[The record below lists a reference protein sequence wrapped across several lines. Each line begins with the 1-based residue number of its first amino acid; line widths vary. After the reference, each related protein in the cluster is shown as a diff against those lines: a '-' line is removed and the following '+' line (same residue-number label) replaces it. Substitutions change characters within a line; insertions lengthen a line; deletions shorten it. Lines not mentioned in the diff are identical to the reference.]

1 MVYIPKRRAIYL
13 SHITVFESPYLVA
26 IVRRAAAFTFL
37 KRPRMCKINHR
48 RHALLLV
55 IRCWFDK
62 YDSTVYTHRLNTAHN
77 NIVFERSVLCMSL
90 QTKVLADFESTVW
103 GFVYGFGYVLAVC
116 NIACALH
123 KYLDGLLMYSLYWNT
138 IWIEFNLY
146 DSRILQLHYH
156 WKTWHRLRC

>member
-1 MVYIPKRRAIYL
+1 MKTYIQFVFLENNNLLKAQMVYIPKRRAIYL

-26 IVRRAAAFTFL
+26 IVRRAAALTFL

-103 GFVYGFGYVLAVC
+103 GFVYGFGYVLAIC

-123 KYLDGLLMYSLYWNT
+123 KYLDGLSTHVFFILKYYM
-138 IWIEFNLY
+138 
-146 DSRILQLHYH
+146 DRI
-156 WKTWHRLRC
+156 